1 MRRIG
6 LAEQL
11 LLIAL
16 GLVIIYGLWTVL
28 SNVAIPRMSPYKITA
43 SKAKALINNN
53 YVDVVIDVRTPEEI
67 KMTGALPNSVNIPLK
82 NLELVVPN
90 TYPDKTTNILVYCRK
105 GIRANKA
112 TDKLR
117 SLGYT
122 NVYFITDSY
131 EELM

>member
-1 MRRIG
+1 MRVSLAIQIILIFIG
-6 LAEQL
+6 L
-11 LLIAL
+11 I
-16 GLVIIYGLWTVL
+16 IIYGLWLVI
-28 SNVAIPRMSPYKITA
+28 SNVATPSISPYRLSVT
-43 SKAKALINNN
+43 KAKALLDNN

-67 KMTGALPNSVNIPLK
+67 KMTGALPNSVNIPLN